1 MAEVSSIFKIRGR
14 IGNTIFV
21 GRNGKC
27 YARAV
32 ATKVTNPNTP
42 KQQMVRAR
50 FRVALRFYQRL
61 KDTPLG
67 EIWRLSG
74 KRAKLTGYTL
84 FMRENLNMFDHE
96 GRIVDFDGLRLA
108 VGNRCDARDI
118 EVSLDDSGQVTL
130 RWGDDDEDLYLG
142 ENDRLMV
149 ALLYGDRLFS
159 PEVVDDLKAVR
170 RDGTVTF
177 RLPRIKDVEV
187 HLYCCFVSPGDEYV
201 SDSQHL
207 KV

>member
-1 MAEVSSIFKIRGR
+1 
-14 IGNTIFV
+14 
-21 GRNGKC
+21 
-27 YARAV
+27 
-32 ATKVTNPNTP
+32 
-42 KQQMVRAR
+42 
-50 FRVALRFYQRL
+50 
-61 KDTPLG
+61 
-67 EIWRLSG
+67 
-74 KRAKLTGYTL
+74 
-84 FMRENLNMFDHE
+84 MFDHE

-118 EVSLDDSGQVTL
+118 EASLDDSGQVTL

-177 RLPRIKDVEV
+177 RLLRSKDVEV
-187 HLYCCFVSPGDEYV
+187 HLYCFFVSPGGEYV